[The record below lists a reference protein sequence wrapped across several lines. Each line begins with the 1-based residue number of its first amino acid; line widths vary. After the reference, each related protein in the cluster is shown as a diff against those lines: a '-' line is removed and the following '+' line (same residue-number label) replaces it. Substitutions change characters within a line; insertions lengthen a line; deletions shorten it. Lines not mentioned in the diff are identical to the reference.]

1 MGRGSSSPN
10 FARRFIR
17 TSGGTFGL
25 VASSSNGSPGASARI
40 ANSTTLI
47 PARTGIRIRI
57 RRTRYLDIR
66 IPTSGGAAA
75 THAAGPRGH
84 RYAFDQ
90 YASDQKLLSHPLCT
104 ASRKRFDAAVTAGR
118 ATTGMTT
125 TFWITRSFI
134 LMNRAARLTGSIS
147 CSAALHSLSYSSLR
161 QRVLFVSANLLSLA
175 ETSHDVN

>member
-1 MGRGSSSPN
+1 MGSSRPN

-17 TSGGTFGL
+17 TSGGTLGL
-25 VASSSNGSPGASARI
+25 VASSSNGSPGAITRI
-40 ANSTTLI
+40 VNKTALI
-47 PARTGIRIRI
+47 PNSTGIRITV
-57 RRTRYLDIR
+57 RRTKYFH
-66 IPTSGGAAA
+66 IPCRQPEGA
-75 THAAGPRGH
+75 GRREPPRPAN
-84 RYAFDQ
+84 RSYALDQ
-90 YASDQKLLSHPLCT
+90 YASAQKLLSHPLWV
-104 ASRKRFDAAVTAGR
+104 ASRSRFEAAVTAGR

-161 QRVLFVSANLLSLA
+161 QRVLLVSANLLSLA